1 MIMMMMRMMMKH
13 AQRILRR
20 WRTSRIASSICL
32 LPCSMSWSTPSALC
46 WIVSSC
52 SSACATSTLIC
63 KKRER
68 AVEKEDEADTNV
80 VHELGKLSDVLL
92 DTQNLLVPLL
102 SLAVGQTRFLVAI

>member
-1 MIMMMMRMMMKH
+1 MMMTMMRMMVKH
-13 AQRILRR
+13 AQRILRAR
-20 WRTSRIASSICL
+20 RADTIALSICW

-68 AVEKEDEADTNV
+68 AVEKEDEGDTNI
-80 VHELGKLSDVLL
+80 VHELGKLGDVLL